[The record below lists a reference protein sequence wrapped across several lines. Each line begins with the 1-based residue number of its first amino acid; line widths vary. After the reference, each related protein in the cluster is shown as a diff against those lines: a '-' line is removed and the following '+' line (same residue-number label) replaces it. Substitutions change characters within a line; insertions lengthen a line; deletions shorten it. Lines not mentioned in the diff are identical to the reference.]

1 MSKKLTITVSE
12 EVYAG
17 LHQVIGRRKISRF
30 IEEIARPH
38 VIPQDLAAAYR
49 EMAMD
54 ESREAEALEWSEA
67 VLPDCIAPLGPSAS
81 LLDFEG
87 WNT

>member
-54 ESREAEALEWSEA
+54 ESREAEALEWSEGLIGDVA
-67 VLPDCIAPLGPSAS
+67 GTACRAPTFPCAP
-81 LLDFEG
+81 EG
-87 WNT
+87 LA